1 MPALG
6 STVFSEAIVFCTHSF
21 NLNTWMNCLSNYLL
35 LVWLYILSS
44 FSNSRLYNVFAFKPS
59 C

>member
-21 NLNTWMNCLSNYLL
+21 NLNIKYLDELFCLN
-35 LVWLYILSS
+35 IC
-44 FSNSRLYNVFAFKPS
+44 F
-59 C
+59 